1 MDAALVWFR
10 NDLRL
15 RDHPA
20 LQVALRAG
28 LAPLPVYIHAP
39 HEEGDWAPG
48 AASNAWRHRALVSLD
63 ADLRAIGSRLH
74 VFAGNSANVLHKVV
88 CAAGAQ
94 AVYWNRRH
102 EPAVAARDDRVR
114 RELLANGV
122 RAEAWNGALLF
133 EPWQLATRQG
143 GPFRVFTPF
152 WKAAQAA
159 WKPQPLVSAPRR
171 LPGFDAIEG
180 EVSLDRLGLQPA
192 SRWDAPFWD
201 CWTPGEAG
209 AEATLQAFISSGLQG
224 YVEGRDL
231 PGQQLTSRL
240 SPYLHFGHIAP
251 WRVIHALG
259 ERPPGQREA
268 FVREIGWREF
278 AHHVLHHFPDT
289 PQRNFNQRFEDFR
302 WREPAAEELEA
313 WQQGCTGV
321 PIIDAGMRELW
332 ATGWMHNRV
341 RMIVASFL
349 SKNLRLHWSHGVRWF
364 WDTLV
369 DADLANNTL
378 GWQWAAGTGVDA
390 APYFRVFNPVL
401 QARRFDPEG
410 AYIARWVPELR
421 PLPPALRHA
430 PWEARPIERAG
441 IGDYPDR
448 PMVDLADSRR
458 AALDAFA
465 LLKARAPDT

>member
-143 GPFRVFTPF
+143 GPFRV
-152 WKAAQAA
+152 
-159 WKPQPLVSAPRR
+159 
-171 LPGFDAIEG
+171 
-180 EVSLDRLGLQPA
+180 
-192 SRWDAPFWD
+192 
-201 CWTPGEAG
+201 
-209 AEATLQAFISSGLQG
+209 
-224 YVEGRDL
+224 
-231 PGQQLTSRL
+231 
-240 SPYLHFGHIAP
+240 
-251 WRVIHALG
+251 
-259 ERPPGQREA
+259 
-268 FVREIGWREF
+268 
-278 AHHVLHHFPDT
+278 
-289 PQRNFNQRFEDFR
+289 
-302 WREPAAEELEA
+302 
-313 WQQGCTGV
+313 
-321 PIIDAGMRELW
+321 
-332 ATGWMHNRV
+332 
-341 RMIVASFL
+341 
-349 SKNLRLHWSHGVRWF
+349 
-364 WDTLV
+364 
-369 DADLANNTL
+369 
-378 GWQWAAGTGVDA
+378 
-390 APYFRVFNPVL
+390 
-401 QARRFDPEG
+401 
-410 AYIARWVPELR
+410 
-421 PLPPALRHA
+421 
-430 PWEARPIERAG
+430 
-441 IGDYPDR
+441 
-448 PMVDLADSRR
+448 
-458 AALDAFA
+458 
-465 LLKARAPDT
+465 